1 MSQTGAPDEE
11 TDAEAQEQTPSRAE
25 QIQERITSKLAEQLT
40 SGPKQRG
47 RVAMKIAERE
57 EQKKLVRKMSAE
69 VKLERRK
76 VKRLCDKAKT
86 LTDKDLT
93 GILEVR
99 ENRRINMEENKKRR
113 AEKAASSRN

>member
-1 MSQTGAPDEE
+1 M
-11 TDAEAQEQTPSRAE
+11 
-25 QIQERITSKLAEQLT
+25 
-40 SGPKQRG
+40 
-47 RVAMKIAERE
+47 
-57 EQKKLVRKMSAE
+57 
-69 VKLERRK
+69 KLERRK